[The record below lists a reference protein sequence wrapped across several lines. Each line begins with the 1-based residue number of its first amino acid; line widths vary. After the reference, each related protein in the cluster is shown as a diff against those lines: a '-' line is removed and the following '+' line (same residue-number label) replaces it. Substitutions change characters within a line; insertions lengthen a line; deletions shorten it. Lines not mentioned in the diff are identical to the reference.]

1 MPKFK
6 TSNATFWVIFKQKM
20 RNLKHIFHRLPSHS
34 FLPLP
39 APIPT
44 MEGTDMEDTA
54 DMVDTVDMVATVMA
68 DMVVPLM
75 LNPKPKPNPLL

>member
-1 MPKFK
+1 
-6 TSNATFWVIFKQKM
+6 
-20 RNLKHIFHRLPSHS
+20 
-34 FLPLP
+34 
-39 APIPT
+39 
-44 MEGTDMEDTA
+44 MEGTDMEDMADTADTA